1 MIRRALRAVA
11 LFLGLP
17 CAAGCGTSRAF
28 ICQIDGVDVLDV
40 RVPAEIGRLEVK
52 RVEAYLESRN
62 GKALVAGC
70 EAAR

>member
-1 MIRRALRAVA
+1 MMRRALRALAV
-11 LFLGLP
+11 FLGLP
-17 CAAGCGTSRAF
+17 FAACGTSRAF